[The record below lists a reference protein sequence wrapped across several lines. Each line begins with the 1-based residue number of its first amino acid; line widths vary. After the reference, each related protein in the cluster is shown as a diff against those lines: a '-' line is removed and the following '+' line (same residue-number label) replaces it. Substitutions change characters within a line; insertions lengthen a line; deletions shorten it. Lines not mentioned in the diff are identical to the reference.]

1 MSTNHM
7 WGFARRVECRLKD
20 LILGRDSRRIVYR
33 AGGCGLANRLRALV
47 GYQALARLYELP
59 FYLAW
64 TADAFCPCEFRDLF
78 DSTINLVDRQ
88 ALRSVSPRA
97 IYRHATWFENIW
109 KQWGTGIDWAIYLG
123 EVHNCMRAL
132 TPRLEIAKKVAD
144 FHRRHSLS
152 EAIGVH
158 VRNTD
163 NLASHTKWAKHDPN
177 FDPRRISTLTGFIAT
192 IAANIK
198 SRPVFLATDD
208 AALET
213 TLKQRFPTLI
223 TFPKTHDLMKLRTAP
238 MEAALSEMLLLGRCH
253 EMVGTYYS
261 SFSEFSAIWGKVP
274 YSEVIGDQIVR
285 SEFVDRMM
293 STSE

>member
-1 MSTNHM
+1 M
-7 WGFARRVECRLKD
+7 WGFARRVECRLED

-33 AGGCGLANRLRALV
+33 AEGCGLANRLRALV
-47 GYQALARLYELP
+47 GYQALARLHELP

-64 TADAFCPCEFRDLF
+64 TVDTFCPCEFRDLF
-78 DSTINLVDRQ
+78 DSPINLMDRE

-97 IYRHATWFENIW
+97 IYRHSTWFENIW
-109 KQWGTGIDWAIYLG
+109 KQWGTGISWLRYLG
-123 EVHNCMRAL
+123 DVHNCIRAL
-132 TPRLEIAKKVAD
+132 TPRLEIAEKVGE
-144 FHRRHSLS
+144 FHLRHCLLD
-152 EAIGVH
+152 AIGVH
-158 VRNTD
+158 IRNTD
-163 NLASHTKWAKHDPN
+163 NLASYAKWTKHDPD

-213 TLKQRFPTLI
+213 TLKQKFPTLI
-223 TFPKTHDLMKLRTAP
+223 TYPKTYDLMKLRTASV
-238 MEAALSEMLLLGRCH
+238 EAALSEMLLLGRCH
-253 EMVGTYYS
+253 QIVGTYYS
-261 SFSEFSAIWGKVP
+261 SFGEFSAIWGRVP
-274 YSEVIGDQIVR
+274 CFEVIGDQIVR